1 MNRNIDKLDWKIKR
15 LPAMIDKISNY
26 YMYTHVLNLYTRQL
40 PLMNL
45 KLLHN
50 INNFFI
56 LSLRQYV
63 NNKLCHKLHVYINN
77 YLTITLC
84 LQMYL
89 NWSFLVY
96 VPKKISL
103 ATDDSIC
110 RLHNMHTVI
119 IFEITLASVREIFFT
134 LIQHLLY

>member
-1 MNRNIDKLDWKIKR
+1 MNQNIDKLDWKIKR

-26 YMYTHVLNLYTRQL
+26 YMYIHVLNLYTRQL

-63 NNKLCHKLHVYINN
+63 NNKLCHKLYINN

-96 VPKKISL
+96 VPK
-103 ATDDSIC
+103 
-110 RLHNMHTVI
+110 
-119 IFEITLASVREIFFT
+119 
-134 LIQHLLY
+134 

>member
-1 MNRNIDKLDWKIKR
+1 
-15 LPAMIDKISNY
+15 MIDKISNY
-26 YMYTHVLNLYTRQL
+26 YMYIHVLNLYTRQL

-63 NNKLCHKLHVYINN
+63 NNKLCHNVINN

-89 NWSFLVY
+89 N
-96 VPKKISL
+96 
-103 ATDDSIC
+103 
-110 RLHNMHTVI
+110 
-119 IFEITLASVREIFFT
+119 
-134 LIQHLLY
+134 